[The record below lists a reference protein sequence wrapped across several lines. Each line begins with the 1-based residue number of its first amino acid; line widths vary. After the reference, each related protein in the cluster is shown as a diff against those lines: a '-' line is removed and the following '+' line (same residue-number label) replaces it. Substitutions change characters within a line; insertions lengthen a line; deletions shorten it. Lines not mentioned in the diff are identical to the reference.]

1 MITQKKIIFFIIIFF
16 FQINLPNSSEIR
28 IITKVNN
35 EILTNIDIENESKYL
50 QILNTNLKSLNRN
63 ELYSLSKNSLIR
75 QILKKEVVLNHYKL
89 EKHSEL
95 GDKLLEKNYTALGFE
110 NKEKYSNFLKKEG
123 FSIEILKEKLLID
136 RLWNF
141 YIYDKFKHKI
151 KIDKNEIRNNVK
163 AFINNQNKIYEYN
176 LSEILFEYNTDY
188 NQLMNFIEKYGFE
201 AAASKYSISD
211 TSVNGGE
218 IGWIKNNNLNEKLK
232 KQISNLNV
240 GQISKPIEIPNGNLL
255 VKLNQ
260 KRELESKIDT
270 DLEIKKQINFE
281 ENRQLNSFS
290 LNFYKKIKQ
299 NSIINEY

>member
-1 MITQKKIIFFIIIFF
+1 MIRKEKIIFILVIFF
-16 FQINLPNSSEIR
+16 IQINLINSYEIR
-28 IITKVNN
+28 IVTKVNN

-50 QILNTNLKSLNRN
+50 KILNTNLKNLNKN

-75 QILKKEVVLNHYKL
+75 QILKKEVILNHYKL

-95 GDKLLEKNYTALGFE
+95 GEKLLKNNYTSLGFE
-110 NKEKYSNFLKKEG
+110 NKEKYSNFLRKEG
-123 FSIEILKEKLLID
+123 FRIEILKEKLLID

-141 YIYDKFKHKI
+141 YIYEKYKNKI
-151 KIDKNEIRNNVK
+151 KINKDEIKNKVE
-163 AFINNQNKIYEYN
+163 AYINSQKKIYEYN
-176 LSEILFEYNTDY
+176 LSEILFENNTEY
-188 NQLMNFIEKYGFE
+188 NQLINFIEKYGFE

-211 TSVNGGE
+211 TSVNGGK
-218 IGWIKNNNLNEKLK
+218 IGWIEDNNLNEKLK
-232 KQISNLNV
+232 KQISNLNK

-260 KRELESKIDT
+260 KRELERKIDT

>member
-1 MITQKKIIFFIIIFF
+1 M
-16 FQINLPNSSEIR
+16 QINLTNSSEIR
-28 IITKVNN
+28 IVTKVNN

-50 QILNTNLKSLNRN
+50 QILNTNLKNLNKN

-75 QILKKEVVLNHYKL
+75 QILKKEVVLNNYKL
-89 EKHSEL
+89 EKHAEL
-95 GDKLLEKNYTALGFE
+95 GEELLEKNYTALGFE
-110 NKEKYSNFLKKEG
+110 NKEKYSNFLKKKG

-141 YIYDKFKHKI
+141 FIYEKFKNKI
-151 KIDKNEIRNNVK
+151 KIDENEISNKVK
-163 AFINNQNKIYEYN
+163 TLINNQKKIYEYN
-176 LSEILFEYNTDY
+176 LSEILFEYSTEY
-188 NQLMNFIEKYGFE
+188 SQLMNFIEKYGFE

-211 TSVNGGE
+211 TSVNGGK

-232 KQISNLNV
+232 KQISNLNE

-260 KRELESKIDT
+260 KRELERKIDT

>member
-1 MITQKKIIFFIIIFF
+1 M
-16 FQINLPNSSEIR
+16 QINLTNSSEIR
-28 IITKVNN
+28 IVTKVNN

-50 QILNTNLKSLNRN
+50 QILNTNLKNLNKN

-75 QILKKEVVLNHYKL
+75 QILKKEVVLNNYKL
-89 EKHSEL
+89 EKHAEL
-95 GDKLLEKNYTALGFE
+95 GEELLEKNYTALGFE
-110 NKEKYSNFLKKEG
+110 NKEKYSNFLKKKG

-141 YIYDKFKHKI
+141 FIYEKFKNKI
-151 KIDKNEIRNNVK
+151 KIDENEISNKVK
-163 AFINNQNKIYEYN
+163 TLINNQEKIYEYN
-176 LSEILFEYNTDY
+176 LSEILFEYSTEY
-188 NQLMNFIEKYGFE
+188 SQLMNFIEKYGFE

-211 TSVNGGE
+211 TSVNGGK

-232 KQISNLNV
+232 KQISNLNE

-260 KRELESKIDT
+260 KRELERKIDT